1 MFGHLF
7 VYRLK
12 SHLRSRE
19 LIFWTLFFPLL
30 LATFFYFAFGHLT
43 SERESFEPVPAAVVD
58 SPAYRED
65 EALRAMLKIIAAE
78 EGESRLLELTVTGE
92 QEALSLLEEG
102 SIAGVIVAG
111 EPVRL
116 IVKNRGLLQSI
127 LQAILDDYNQTS
139 RTATNIITENPQ
151 AAPEFFKAL
160 AARGHYTQAVSFS
173 KAAPDTNLAY
183 FHALIAMACLYS
195 AFWGIQNTLDLQ
207 ANLSAKGARR
217 SVAPTHKMQVVL
229 TDSLAT
235 LVISF
240 FEVLVL
246 LAYLT
251 LVLKVN
257 FGSHLGPAVLTCL
270 AGCLAGAALG
280 NFIGTAVRGSEGLK
294 IGVLLAYSMTMSF
307 LAGLM
312 FVNMKYLMQ
321 KNLPFVAY
329 INPAALIA
337 DAFYSLYT
345 YPTYERFWLN
355 ILLLLLFSA
364 VLSVLSFLL
373 LRRER
378 YAGI

>member
-7 VYRLK
+7 IYRLK
-12 SHLRSRE
+12 SHLGSRE
-19 LIFWTLFFPLL
+19 LVFWTLIFPLL

-43 SERESFEPVPAAVVD
+43 SEEESFEPVATAVID
-58 SPAYRED
+58 SPVYRE
-65 EALRAMLKIIAAE
+65 EGALQAMLKTLAAE
-78 EGESRLLELTVTGE
+78 KEGKLIELTTASE
-92 QEALSLLEEG
+92 QEALKLLEEG
-102 SIAGVIVAG
+102 HVAGVIVAG

-116 IVKNRGLLQSI
+116 IVKTQGLPQSI
-127 LQAILDDYNQTS
+127 LQAILDDYNQIS
-139 RTATNIITENPQ
+139 RTAENIITANPQ
-151 AAPEFFKAL
+151 AADEFFKAL
-160 AARGHYTQAVSFS
+160 EDRKHYTQALSFS
-173 KAAPDTNLAY
+173 DAAPDTNLAY

-195 AFWGIQNTLDLQ
+195 AFWGIKNTLDLQ
-207 ANLSAKGARR
+207 ANLSARGARR

-229 TDSLAT
+229 TDSLAS

-246 LAYLT
+246 LAYLA
-251 LVLKVN
+251 LVLKIN
-257 FGSHLGPAVLTCL
+257 FGSQFGPAVLTCL
-270 AGCLAGAALG
+270 VGCLAGVSLG
-280 NFIGTAVRGSEGLK
+280 NFIGTVVRGSEGLK

-321 KNLPFVAY
+321 KSVPFLSY

-345 YPTYERFWLN
+345 YATYERFWTN
-355 ILLLLLFSA
+355 IMLLLLFSA
-364 VLSVLSFLL
+364 VLSVFSFLL

-378 YAGI
+378 YASI